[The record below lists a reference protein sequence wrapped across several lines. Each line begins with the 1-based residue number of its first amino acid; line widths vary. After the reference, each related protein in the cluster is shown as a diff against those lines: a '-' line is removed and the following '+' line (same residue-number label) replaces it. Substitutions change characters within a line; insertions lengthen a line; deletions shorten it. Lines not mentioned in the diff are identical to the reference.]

1 VHALVQEIVDG
12 VNADRSRFEQLKRFA
27 ILPRD
32 FTIADG
38 ELTPTLKLRRRVV
51 LDHFGD
57 EVEALYA
64 GPAEP
69 IPLEL
74 HEERASQL

>member
-1 VHALVQEIVDG
+1 
-12 VNADRSRFEQLKRFA
+12 
-27 ILPRD
+27 
-32 FTIADG
+32 
-38 ELTPTLKLRRRVV
+38 V

-64 GPAEP
+64 EPATP
-69 IPLEL
+69 VPLEL